1 MTDKFPL
8 VPGAVIGIIGGGQLG
23 RMLAMSAAQ
32 LGFRAHVYCPE
43 AGSPAAEV
51 SYKHTCAEYS
61 DLVAIQKFAKSVDVL
76 TYEFENIPSEPLQI
90 LSESSSI
97 FPPVKALRITQDRLD
112 EKQFLRDL
120 SIPVAPFAAVNS
132 FDDLKA
138 AIQTIGLPAM
148 LKTCRFGYDGKG
160 QHKFTDDVDL
170 ERIYKEKFDGVPAV
184 LEGFID
190 FESELSIVM
199 ARGLNGEV
207 AAYDVSRNNHI
218 HQILSSSVVPSG
230 IDESVCNKAYD
241 IAARFANS
249 LNYTGVFA
257 VEFFYCGDKASE
269 SLIVNE
275 IAPRVHNTGH
285 WTMDACAVSQFEN
298 HIRAIVGWPLG
309 ETSRHSS
316 AKMVN
321 LIGDEV
327 YDYKDYAKQD
337 NAALHLY
344 GKSEVRDGRKMGH
357 VTILGGS

>member
-32 LGFRAHVYCPE
+32 LGFRVHVYCPE
-43 AGSPAAEV
+43 ENSPAAEV
-51 SYKHTCAEYS
+51 AYKHTSADYS
-61 DLVAIQKFAKSVDVL
+61 DMSAIQEFAKSVDVL
-76 TYEFENIPSEPLQI
+76 TYEFENIPSEPLQF
-90 LSESSSI
+90 LSESSAI
-97 FPPVKALRITQDRLD
+97 FPPVKALRTTQDRLD

-132 FDDLKA
+132 LDDLKE
-138 AIQTIGLPAM
+138 AIKTIGLPAM

-184 LEGFID
+184 LEGFIN
-190 FESELSIVM
+190 FECELSIVM
-199 ARGLNGEV
+199 ARAINGEV
-207 AAYDVSRNNHI
+207 VAYDVSRNNHI
-218 HQILSSSVVPSG
+218 HQILSSSIVPSG
-230 IDESVCNKAYD
+230 VEESVCSKAYE

-249 LNYTGVFA
+249 LHYTGVFA
-257 VEFFYCGDKASE
+257 VEFFYCGSKADE
-269 SLIVNE
+269 PLIVNE

-309 ETSRHSS
+309 APSRHSD

-321 LIGDEV
+321 LIGNEV
-327 YDYKDYAKQD
+327 YDYKDYAKQN

-344 GKSEVRDGRKMGH
+344 GKGEVRDGRKMGH
-357 VTILGGS
+357 VTILGRS